1 MAKKKKDAQ
10 KALYRDIL
18 SAGQTYGSAA
28 GGDWPAQKPPRRKL
42 GDRLL
47 TAVIVVLVAVVVVLG
62 VMLFRVEVLGTEP
75 AALLG
80 GLGRGDDGGTKQAQ
94 APVTAEQLEG
104 TLFIGDSNT
113 VRLQASGLVEPEQV
127 LARESIGINAV
138 TDMAFVLMEGNSRA
152 MTVVQAVEK
161 LRPELMVITL
171 GTNDIG
177 NRSVPDFIERYNKAL
192 DALEAASPGST
203 IVVNAIPPVCQYNS
217 YSKLTREE
225 VQRFNAALKA
235 MCAERGLTFLDSCT
249 EMADEEGH
257 LPAHYADDDGVHLSL
272 EALMAFMLY
281 FEAEV
286 LD

>member
-10 KALYRDIL
+10 KALYKDIL
-18 SAGQTYGSAA
+18 STGQAYGAAADAGWQ
-28 GGDWPAQKPPRRKL
+28 AQKPRRKL

-47 TAVIVVLVAVVVVLG
+47 TVLIVVLVAVVVVLG
-62 VMLFRVEVLGTEP
+62 VLLFRVEVLGTEP

-80 GLGRGDDGGTKQAQ
+80 GLGIGDDGGAKQAQ
-94 APVTAEQLEG
+94 LPVTAEQLEG

-113 VRLQASGLVEPEQV
+113 VRLETLGLVEDEQV
-127 LARESIGINAV
+127 LARESIGISAV
-138 TDMAFVLMEGNSRA
+138 TDMAFVTLEGSSRA
-152 MTVVQAVEK
+152 VTVVQAVEK

-177 NRSVPDFIERYNKAL
+177 NRGVTDFIRQYNKAL

-225 VQRFNAALKA
+225 VQSFNAALAA
-235 MCAERGLTFLDSCT
+235 MCAERGLRFLDSCT
-249 EMADEEGH
+249 EMADADGH
-257 LPAHYADDDGVHLSL
+257 LPTNYADGDGVHLSL
-272 EALMAFMLY
+272 EALTAFMLY

-286 LD
+286 LT